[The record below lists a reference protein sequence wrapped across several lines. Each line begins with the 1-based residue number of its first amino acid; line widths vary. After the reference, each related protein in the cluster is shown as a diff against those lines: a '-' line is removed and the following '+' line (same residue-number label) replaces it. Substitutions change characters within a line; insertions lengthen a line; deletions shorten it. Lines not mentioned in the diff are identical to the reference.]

1 MAKLN
6 LKVIEGRQIKIQ
18 KVRTPSGGPAKSSKT
33 FEMLLRKGAE
43 AIKERNEWRKAN
55 RESTVCPPLADLQP
69 AGKFAD
75 QKKEKATEDSEDTE
89 KIDRI

>member
-43 AIKERNEWRKAN
+43 AIKE
-55 RESTVCPPLADLQP
+55 
-69 AGKFAD
+69 
-75 QKKEKATEDSEDTE
+75 
-89 KIDRI
+89 

>member
-1 MAKLN
+1 MAKLD

-43 AIKERNEWRKAN
+43 AIKDRNERRKAN
-55 RESTVCPPLADLQP
+55 CESTVCPPLADLRLVARQENSRMR
-69 AGKFAD
+69 KR
-75 QKKEKATEDSEDTE
+75 KK
-89 KIDRI
+89 